1 MKRPTHCF
9 EVRPTLAEIKE
20 VAKYHEAFQEDY
32 CKAWL
37 ADGSKR
43 LFKNDMPIV
52 NYYSDG
58 QESYYF
64 IEFVNKHLYR
74 EGSFGR
80 LGIIRSKRI
89 IKGVEKNE
97 VR

>member
-1 MKRPTHCF
+1 MKRPINRF
-9 EVRPTLAEIKE
+9 EVRPTPAEIKE

-52 NYYSDG
+52 SYYSG
-58 QESYYF
+58 EESYYF
-64 IEFVNKHLYR
+64 IEFVNKHLLK

-89 IKGVEKNE
+89 IKGVLEYE

>member
-1 MKRPTHCF
+1 MKRPINRF
-9 EVRPTLAEIKE
+9 EVRPTPAEIKE
-20 VAKYHEAFQEDY
+20 VAEYHEAFQEDY
-32 CKAWL
+32 CKVWL

-43 LFKNDMPIV
+43 LFKNDIPIV
-52 NYYSDG
+52 SYYSGG
-58 QESYYF
+58 QGSYYF
-64 IEFVNKHLYR
+64 IEFVNKHLLK

-89 IKGVEKNE
+89 IKGVPEYE

>member
-1 MKRPTHCF
+1 MKRPINRF
-9 EVRPTLAEIKE
+9 EVRPTPAEIKE

-32 CKAWL
+32 CKVWFD
-37 ADGSKR
+37 DGSKR

-52 NYYSDG
+52 SYYSG
-58 QESYYF
+58 EESYYF
-64 IEFVNKHLYR
+64 IEFVNKHLHK

-89 IKGVEKNE
+89 IKGVLEYEN
-97 VR
+97 